1 MAQRLKTDWILFFTV
16 LAMVFAG
23 VLIVYS
29 ASAIM
34 AQMGPNHSAW
44 FYVQR
49 QAAWAVI
56 ALIIMM
62 ALKSTHYRKL
72 QNPAV
77 ALSAIS
83 VSLFLLVAVYF
94 LDPANHRWLRLGGPV
109 GVQPSELAKPAL
121 VIFLAFFVTWRAR
134 AINNPRYTLVPAA
147 MAVGLVILA
156 VVVADLG
163 TAIVLGAA
171 AALVFFA
178 AGLEKRY
185 CAIVGALA
193 MIGLVFFVFSKTYR
207 LARVVMFFDPQFKI
221 IEKFDKKGTIKTRL
235 QESLVTRD
243 TNYQLEQSKIAVGAG
258 GPLGLGFMGGRQK
271 LLYLPEAHKDFIYAV
286 AGEELGMIGSVG
298 LLLGFTIIFWRG
310 IRATLRINDDFG
322 RFLALGL
329 TVIVVVQ
336 GFMHMSVVLGMMP
349 TKGIPLPHD
358 QLRRQQSG
366 EHAGEPGNADECERA
381 RGLSMGNASSTQR
394 RRERR
399 GSAEKT
405 LGDLVFSALISAFS
419 ASLR

>member
-16 LAMVFAG
+16 LLMVFSG

-29 ASAIM
+29 ASSIM
-34 AQMGPNHSAW
+34 AQMSPRYHSAW
-44 FYVQR
+44 YFVQR
-49 QAAWAVI
+49 QAVWGVI
-56 ALIIMM
+56 ALAIMM
-62 ALKSTHYRKL
+62 ALKNTYYRKL
-72 QNPAV
+72 QSPAV
-77 ALSAIS
+77 AMSAIS
-83 VSLFLLVAVYF
+83 VALFLLAAVYF
-94 LDPANHRWLRLGGPV
+94 LDPVNHRWLRLGGPV
-109 GVQPSELAKPAL
+109 GVQPSELAKPTL

-171 AALVFFA
+171 AGLVFFV

-193 MIGLVFFVFSKTYR
+193 LLGLILFTFAKPYR
-207 LARVVMFFDPQFKI
+207 LARVVKFFDPDFKY
-221 IEKFDKKGTIKTRL
+221 IEKVDKPGKIKARL

-243 TNYQLEQSKIAVGAG
+243 TNYQLQQSQVAVGAG
-258 GPLGLGFMGGRQK
+258 GVIGLGFMNGRQK

-298 LLLGFTIIFWRG
+298 LLIGFSIIFWRG
-310 IRATLRINDDFG
+310 LRATLRINDDFG
-322 RFLALGL
+322 RYLALGL
-329 TVIVVVQ
+329 TVVVVVQ

-349 TKGIPLPHD
+349 TKGIPLPMISYGGSS
-358 QLRRQQSG
+358 LVSTLASLG
-366 EHAGEPGNADECERA
+366 MLMNVSEHAG
-381 RGLSMGNASSTQR
+381 
-394 RRERR
+394 
-399 GSAEKT
+399 
-405 LGDLVFSALISAFS
+405 
-419 ASLR
+419 

>member
-44 FYVQR
+44 YYVQR
-49 QAAWAVI
+49 QAVWAVI

-62 ALKSTHYRKL
+62 GLKSLHYRKL

-171 AALVFFA
+171 AGLVFFA

-221 IEKFDKKGTIKTRL
+221 IEKFDKQGTIKKRL

-258 GPLGLGFMGGRQK
+258 GVLGLGFMGGRQK

-286 AGEELGMIGSVG
+286 AGEELGLIGSVG

-349 TKGIPLPHD
+349 TKGIPLPMISYGGSS
-358 QLRRQQSG
+358 LVSTLASLG
-366 EHAGEPGNADECERA
+366 MLMNVSEHAG
-381 RGLSMGNASSTQR
+381 
-394 RRERR
+394 
-399 GSAEKT
+399 
-405 LGDLVFSALISAFS
+405 
-419 ASLR
+419 